1 MLWSF
6 EIHLTKIDSQFF
18 MWHDV
23 SMATSF
29 CRHVFRN
36 LYSST
41 FCEQFKYIIA
51 TFTFYAISTFLYC
64 FWLSCGYLRFRR
76 FRVSKMM
83 DRTRLL
89 WRTQWSNSH
98 FTGCYHPISY
108 LSSLQVPFVIVLML
122 LNLRGISNLCPSPLK
137 NKEPK
142 GTIILNMFTSKWIR
156 SSRYFYQRLNN

>member
-1 MLWSF
+1 MMFPWQRHFAGMFF
-6 EIHLTKIDSQFF
+6 EICTLPPFVNNLSISSLLLH
-18 MWHDV
+18 
-23 SMATSF
+23 SMPF
-29 CRHVFRN
+29 QH
-36 LYSST
+36 SS
-41 FCEQFKYIIA
+41 IA
-51 TFTFYAISTFLYC
+51 FDYLAVISDL
-64 FWLSCGYLRFRR
+64 GD